1 YSRGVP
7 NADPFRPQRL
17 GPVSLFRSE
26 HLSDALDPTGLR
38 PFPTRTAG
46 AIHRRASRAPRA
58 SFTHGRTREKETF
71 VTETTA
77 NDTHARSGSLTAL
90 RLPQLQEIAAG
101 LGIKGYRR
109 LRKSDLIEAIKS
121 AEGSSQS
128 TGGAQA
134 PTSEPQA
141 AAAPQDESQA
151 PRRGSNHRSVQDDSS
166 AAEHTNAAQQQSAPQ
181 QSD

>member
-1 YSRGVP
+1 RRPCRCAACPRECDLLTGPRADATPSGGGPDSREARTGMYSGGVP

-77 NDTHARSGSLTAL
+77 NDTHARS
-90 RLPQLQEIAAG
+90 
-101 LGIKGYRR
+101 
-109 LRKSDLIEAIKS
+109 
-121 AEGSSQS
+121 
-128 TGGAQA
+128 
-134 PTSEPQA
+134 
-141 AAAPQDESQA
+141 
-151 PRRGSNHRSVQDDSS
+151 
-166 AAEHTNAAQQQSAPQ
+166 
-181 QSD
+181 